1 MLIKCGAIIFIPFSL
16 AVIWNMKSEA
26 MNRSIIAIICII
38 VVAVL
43 VYYIVR
49 QNEELKYLKI
59 QVGSLKAEVNLTVMQ
74 VNIGEISGHGNLI
87 GNNGQVNN
95 TTALST

>member
-1 MLIKCGAIIFIPFSL
+1 
-16 AVIWNMKSEA
+16 MKTET
-26 MNRSIIAIICII
+26 MNRSVIAIICII

-43 VYYIVR
+43 IYHIVK

-59 QVGSLKAEVNLTVMQ
+59 YVGNLKAEVNLTVMQ
-74 VNIGEISGHGNLI
+74 VNIGEISGNGNLI

-95 TTALST
+95 TTALSA